1 MPLFMNTHHQDGS
14 VKKLVRR
21 VLATAAL
28 SAAVLAP
35 ATAQAGPSDGL
46 KDVKVATA
54 HFHSLGHAISA
65 GYGDAG
71 IACIDNPAGG
81 MGIHYVNGGL
91 VGDPA
96 LTPTQPEVLVY
107 EPGADGSMELV
118 ALEYVILE
126 STWRAGHPDPAD
138 VPSLFGHDFER
149 LAGPGE
155 ATPQN
160 RYGLPAFYELH
171 LWLWKPNPSGLFED
185 WNPDVTC
192 P

>member
-1 MPLFMNTHHQDGS
+1 MRG
-14 VKKLVRR
+14 LV
-21 VLATAAL
+21 AAAL
-28 SAAVLAP
+28 ACAVLVP
-35 ATAQAGPSDGL
+35 AGAQASSADSL
-46 KDVKVATA
+46 QATRVATA
-54 HFHSLGHAISA
+54 HFHSVDQAKAA
-65 GYGDAG
+65 GYGELRDAAG

-96 LTPTQPEVLVY
+96 LVPTSPEVLVY
-107 EPGADGSMELV
+107 QPMPDGGLKLV

-126 STWRAGHPDPAD
+126 STWRTDHPDPNE
-138 VPSLFGHDFER
+138 VPSLFGQDFER

-171 LWLWKPNPSGLFED
+171 VWLWKSNPSGIFED
-185 WNPDVTC
+185 WNPSVTC

>member
-1 MPLFMNTHHQDGS
+1 MRALG
-14 VKKLVRR
+14 LVTTAT
-21 VLATAAL
+21 LA
-28 SAAVLAP
+28 AAVLAP
-35 ATAQAGPSDGL
+35 LSASAGPADDLRS
-46 KDVKVATA
+46 VKVATA
-54 HFHSLGHAISA
+54 KFHSVTQGTKA
-65 GYGDAG
+65 GYGELRDAAG

-81 MGIHYVNGGL
+81 MGIHYVSGGL

-126 STWRAGHPDPAD
+126 STWRADHPDPAD
-138 VPSLFGHDFER
+138 VPSLFGQDFER
-149 LAGPGE
+149 LAGPNE
-155 ATPQN
+155 SEPQN
-160 RYGLPAFYELH
+160 RYGLPAFFELH